1 MLLFANATWVALEK
15 FSCTHIRGISEMA
28 RSFLA
33 LEGINLWGIPLSL
46 TMMGV
51 QGFER
56 SPYDLPICKN
66 VNHWI
71 ERGAI

>member
-33 LEGINLWGIPLSL
+33 LEGFNLWGLPVSL

-51 QGFER
+51 
-56 SPYDLPICKN
+56 
-66 VNHWI
+66 
-71 ERGAI
+71 